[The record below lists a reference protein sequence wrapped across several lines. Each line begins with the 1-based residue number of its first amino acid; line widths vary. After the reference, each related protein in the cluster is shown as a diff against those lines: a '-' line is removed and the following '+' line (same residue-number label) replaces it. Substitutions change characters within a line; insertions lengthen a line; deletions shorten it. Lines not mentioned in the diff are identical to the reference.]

1 MTCYAV
7 ELFVQG
13 RGWRPW
19 RDVTGE
25 DALFTTE
32 QEAMDA
38 AASLIVASISSS
50 GHPYGS
56 REGDVVGFRV
66 RPAGDVGCDRTASTP
81 RPVRFRDV
89 SHRFFRRGDAYVL
102 YKTWSWPD

>member
-1 MTCYAV
+1 MTCFAV

-13 RGWRPW
+13 RGWRAW
-19 RDVTGE
+19 REVTGE
-25 DALFTTE
+25 DALFPSE
-32 QEAMDA
+32 EEAADM
-38 AASLIVASISSS
+38 AASLIVSAISSS
-50 GHPYGS
+50 KHPYGS

-66 RPAGDVGCDRTASTP
+66 RPVGEGGCGQVPAA
-81 RPVRFRDV
+81 RPSVRFREV